1 MGNQPEKGAGE
12 FHAGGERAGGHD
24 DRAALDGL
32 RVFQVV
38 RRQAGGLQVGRNR
51 ACAPFV
57 SGQYHAGPLVVEHVP
72 QVLFQELRAAAPHRE
87 LARGHADERADGRV
101 VTAARKGIQIDRIV
115 RKLPHRV
122 GPIGAVGVQ
131 PTAEDALLQIILE
144 VLAPLEGSTAGAVLD
159 FGSLADKQEHV
170 VRPVVEQRGDA
181 AV

>member
-1 MGNQPEKGAGE
+1 MYNIVARLQFRDAVDLLAVFGALGLALFGGEQAAMGNQPEKGAGE
-12 FHAGGERAGGHD
+12 FHAGGERASGHD

-32 RVFQVV
+32 QVFQVV

-101 VTAARKGIQIDRIV
+101 VTAAARKGIQIDRIV

-122 GPIGAVGVQ
+122 GPIGAVGVS
-131 PTAEDALLQIILE
+131 P
-144 VLAPLEGSTAGAVLD
+144 
-159 FGSLADKQEHV
+159 
-170 VRPVVEQRGDA
+170 RQRTPSSK
-181 AV
+181 